1 MSVMAGYPLDLVRTH
16 RLSDGRTVTIRPI
29 RPDDADRVRDF
40 LAATSEDSRY
50 RRFHKWVHAP
60 SSNLIHFMTDVDYD
74 RDMSL
79 VCSFGHDG
87 VEKLVGEARYG
98 ANRDATS
105 CDFAILIEDEWRK
118 SGIAGLLME
127 ALIRAARGRGFDTME
142 GVILADN
149 APMLRFARAL
159 GFQVDPVAGDPHT
172 VRATRD
178 LAREVQRRA
187 SEPSTA

>member
-1 MSVMAGYPLDLVRTH
+1 MPVMAGYPLDLVRTH
-16 RLSDGRTVTIRPI
+16 RLWDGRTVAIRPI
-29 RPDDADRVRDF
+29 RPDDAERVRDF

-60 SSNLIHFMTDVDYD
+60 SNNLIHFMTDVDYE

-79 VCSFGHDG
+79 VCSFVHDG
-87 VEKLVGEARYG
+87 VEELVGEARYG

-105 CDFAILIEDEWRK
+105 CDFAILIEDAWRK

-127 ALIRAARGRGFDTME
+127 ALIRAARDRGFETME
-142 GVILADN
+142 GLILADN

-159 GFQVDPVAGDPHT
+159 GFHVEPIAGDLRT
-172 VRATRD
+172 MRATLD
-178 LAREVQRRA
+178 LAPEAQRRVPETSA
-187 SEPSTA
+187 A